1 MEDIKDSKDIEALVN
16 AFYGKIQ
23 QDPLLGPVFA
33 EKIPADAWTPHLQT
47 MYRFWNTQLLGEK
60 EYQGNPFAKHRNLPI
75 DTAHFTQWIKLFSE
89 TIDEMFR
96 GALAAT
102 AKVKAE
108 AIGKVFLSKILFERG
123 QYGASMAAG
132 SDL

>member
-16 AFYGKIQ
+16 AFYIKIQ

-47 MYRFWNTQLLGEK
+47 MYRFWGTQLLGQN

-75 DTAHFTQWIKLFSE
+75 DGTHFTQWIKLFHA
-89 TIDEMFR
+89 TIDEMFH

-123 QYGASMAAG
+123 INGG
-132 SDL
+132 GT

>member
-1 MEDIKDSKDIEALVN
+1 MEDIKDSRDIEKLVN
-16 AFYGKIQ
+16 TFYGKIQ
-23 QDPLLGPVFA
+23 QDPLLAPIFA

-75 DTAHFTQWIKLFSE
+75 DGAHFTQWVKLFHE
-89 TIDEMFR
+89 TVDELFR

-123 QYGASMAAG
+123 LYGPSMAAG
-132 SDL
+132 ADL